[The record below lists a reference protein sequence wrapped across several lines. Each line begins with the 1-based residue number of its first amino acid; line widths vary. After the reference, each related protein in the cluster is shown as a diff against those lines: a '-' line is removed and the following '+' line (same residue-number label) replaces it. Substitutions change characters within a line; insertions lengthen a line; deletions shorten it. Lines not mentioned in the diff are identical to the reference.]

1 MWLAN
6 NQTSVTITTRQLDM
20 VTKTK
25 NQKFPNS
32 IQPSILVGFF
42 LKTLSYN
49 IHVSSNSSQVPFLAY
64 LAHTSQQFSSLD
76 TKSISKEGINQISK
90 VTLND
95 FELLDTKHAQTSM

>member
-1 MWLAN
+1 
-6 NQTSVTITTRQLDM
+6 M

-25 NQKFPNS
+25 NQKFPNRK
-32 IQPSILVGFF
+32 QPSILVGF
-42 LKTLSYN
+42 LKKNRSYN
-49 IHVSSNSSQVPFLAY
+49 THVSSNSSQALSLAY

-95 FELLDTKHAQTSM
+95 FELLDTKHAHTSM

>member
-32 IQPSILVGFF
+32 IQPSILVGFS
-42 LKTLSYN
+42 KNLSYN

-64 LAHTSQQFSSLD
+64 LAHTSQQFSSPD
-76 TKSISKEGINQISK
+76 TKSILKEGINQISK

-95 FELLDTKHAQTSM
+95 FELLDTKHAHTSM

>member
-32 IQPSILVGFF
+32 IQPSILVGF
-42 LKTLSYN
+42 LKNLSYN
-49 IHVSSNSSQVPFLAY
+49 THVSSNPSQAPFLAY
-64 LAHTSQQFSSLD
+64 LAHTSQQFSSLN
-76 TKSISKEGINQISK
+76 TKSILKEGINQISK

-95 FELLDTKHAQTSM
+95 FELLDTQHAHTSM

>member
-1 MWLAN
+1 M
-6 NQTSVTITTRQLDM
+6 
-20 VTKTK
+20 
-25 NQKFPNS
+25 
-32 IQPSILVGFF
+32 
-42 LKTLSYN
+42 
-49 IHVSSNSSQVPFLAY
+49 FLAY

>member
-1 MWLAN
+1 
-6 NQTSVTITTRQLDM
+6 M

-32 IQPSILVGFF
+32 TQPSILVEFS
-42 LKTLSYN
+42 KNLSYD
-49 IHVSSNSSQVPFLAY
+49 IHVSSNSSQVTFLAY
-64 LAHTSQQFSSLD
+64 LAHTLQQFSSLD

-95 FELLDTKHAQTSM
+95 FELLDTKHAHTSM